1 MLFRTLITGILVAAG
16 AFAQLSSFP
25 KPSYFRETFQSAQT
39 KVELKD
45 PVKLKDFVV
54 SGKLELSLKDYL
66 TLVMANNTGIQL
78 QMLTLETPKNA
89 IQRAFSAWDPLAT
102 ASFSSQRSITPSTSL
117 LDGAQ
122 SLNSLTQPFRAGYSQ
137 TLDTGTQYSVNFN
150 ASKSSTNN
158 GFSTFNPALSS
169 NLSVNFTQPLL
180 KNRGRYVNRLGL
192 MVARSSYRISEYTLR
207 SNLLNLVNQ
216 AESAYWS
223 VILARENLK
232 VAESARATAQ
242 QFLDYMQKQL
252 DLGALSPLDIYNPQ
266 QQVAANDLAV
276 SQAKFA
282 LAQSEDVLRLQ
293 LGADLDPDV
302 RKLPIVLTETVDVP
316 NVDSLVYDP
325 EESVEKALVNR
336 PDVKAASQHLDV
348 DDLSIQQAK
357 NGLLPNLSLTG
368 SYQTQGRGGTF
379 YQKSNVF
386 NSDGSASTILTTIP
400 GGFGD
405 ALSQMF
411 NLGYPIYSV
420 GLTLNLP
427 IRSHAAAMDMAD
439 AIVRKKTDALT
450 LRNTQEQVRLSILN
464 AVTNLNGAKEQLK
477 LANIQRD
484 FAKKNLDAEQKKY
497 ELGTEINQNVI
508 NAQQAL
514 TAAESNVVQNQVSL
528 RRSILNLLT
537 QTGELLDQR
546 GIVVQ

>member
-1 MLFRTLITGILVAAG
+1 
-16 AFAQLSSFP
+16 
-25 KPSYFRETFQSAQT
+25 
-39 KVELKD
+39 
-45 PVKLKDFVV
+45 
-54 SGKLELSLKDYL
+54 
-66 TLVMANNTGIQL
+66 MANNTDIQL

-89 IQRAFSAWDPLAT
+89 IQRAFAAWDPLAT

-122 SLNSLTQPFRAGYSQ
+122 SLNSLTQPFRASYSQ

-368 SYQTQGRGGTF
+368 AYQTQGRGGTF

>member
-1 MLFRTLITGILVAAG
+1 MLCRTLVTGILVAAG

-25 KPSYFRETFQSAQT
+25 KPSYFRETFQRTRTSI
-39 KVELKD
+39 ELKD
-45 PVKLKDFVV
+45 PVKLKDFVA

-89 IQRAFSAWDPLAT
+89 IQRAFAVWDPLLT
-102 ASFSSQRSITPSTSL
+102 ASFQSQRSITPSTSL

-122 SLNSLTQPFRAGYSQ
+122 SLNTLSQPFRAGWQQ
-137 TLDTGTQYSVNFN
+137 TLDTGTQYNVNFS

-169 NLSVNFTQPLL
+169 NVSVNFTQPLI

-192 MVARSSYRISEYTLR
+192 MVARSSYRISEYALR
-207 SNLLNLVNQ
+207 ANLLGLVNQ

-232 VAESARATAQ
+232 VAESARATSQ

-276 SQAKFA
+276 SQARFA
-282 LAQSEDVLRLQ
+282 LAQAEDALRLQ
-293 LGADLDPDV
+293 AGIDLDPDV
-302 RKLPIVLTETVDVP
+302 RKLPLVLTETVDLP
-316 NVDSLVYDP
+316 NIDSLVYQPD
-325 EESVEKALVNR
+325 EAAAKALVNR
-336 PDVKAASQHLDV
+336 PDVKAAMQKMDV

-368 SYQTQGRGGTF
+368 SYQSQGRGGTY

-386 NSDGSASTILTTIP
+386 NSDGSTASILTTIP
-400 GGFGD
+400 GGMGD

-411 NLGYPIYSV
+411 NFGYPIYAV

-427 IRSHAAAMDMAD
+427 IRSRQASMDMAD
-439 AIVRKKTDALT
+439 ALVRKKTDALT
-450 LRNTQEQVRLSILN
+450 LRSTQEQVRLSILT
-464 AVTNLNGAKEQLK
+464 AISTLNGSKEQLK

-484 FAKKNLDAEQKKY
+484 FAQKNLDAEQKKY

-514 TAAESNVVQNQVSL
+514 TAAESNVVQNQINL

>member
-1 MLFRTLITGILVAAG
+1 MLFRTLATGILLAAG
-16 AFAQLSSFP
+16 AFAQMSSFP
-25 KPSYFRETFQSAQT
+25 KPSYFRETFQKAQT
-39 KVELKD
+39 TVELQG
-45 PVKLKDFVV
+45 PVKLKDFVI

-78 QMLTLETPKNA
+78 QLLTLEIPKDA
-89 IQRAFSAWDPLAT
+89 IQRAFAAWDPLAS
-102 ASFSSQRSITPSTSL
+102 ASFSSQRSTTPSASL
-117 LDGAQ
+117 LDGAVAPTQ
-122 SLNSLTQPFRAGYSQ
+122 LYQPFRANFQQ
-137 TLDTGTQYSVNFN
+137 TLDTGMQYSVGFN
-150 ASKSSTNN
+150 ASKTSSNN
-158 GFSTFNPALSS
+158 SYSTFNPALSS
-169 NLSVNFTQPLL
+169 NFSVNFTQPLL
-180 KNRGRYVNRLGL
+180 KNRGRYVNRLPL
-192 MVARSSYRISEYTLR
+192 MVARSSYRISEYSLR
-207 SNLLNLVNQ
+207 ANLLNLVNQ
-216 AESAYWS
+216 AESAYWN
-223 VILARENLK
+223 VILMRENLK

-242 QFLDYMQKQL
+242 EFLNYMQKQL

-276 SQAKFA
+276 SQARFA
-282 LAQSEDVLRLQ
+282 LAQAEDALRLQ

-302 RKLPIVLTETVDVP
+302 RKLPLVLTETVDVP
-316 NVDSLVYDP
+316 NMESLVYDP
-325 EESVEKALVNR
+325 EEASREALVNR
-336 PDVKAASQHLDV
+336 PDMKAAVQKLDV

-368 SYQTQGRGGTF
+368 SYQTQGLGGTY

-386 NSDGSASTILTTIP
+386 NSDGTAYIIQTTVP
-400 GGFGD
+400 GGFTD

-411 NLGYPIYSV
+411 NLGYPVYSM

-427 IRSHAAAMDMAD
+427 IRSHSAAMDMAD
-439 AIVRKKTDALT
+439 AVVRKKTDALT
-450 LRNTQEQVRLSILN
+450 LRSTQEQVRLSILT
-464 AVTNLNGAKEQLK
+464 AISSLNGSKEQLK
-477 LANIQRD
+477 LAVIQREL
-484 FAKKNLDAEQKKY
+484 AKKNLDAEQKKY

-514 TAAESNVVQNQVSL
+514 TAAESNVVQNQVNL

>member
-1 MLFRTLITGILVAAG
+1 M
-16 AFAQLSSFP
+16 
-25 KPSYFRETFQSAQT
+25 
-39 KVELKD
+39 
-45 PVKLKDFVV
+45 
-54 SGKLELSLKDYL
+54 
-66 TLVMANNTGIQL
+66 
-78 QMLTLETPKNA
+78 
-89 IQRAFSAWDPLAT
+89 
-102 ASFSSQRSITPSTSL
+102 
-117 LDGAQ
+117 
-122 SLNSLTQPFRAGYSQ
+122 
-137 TLDTGTQYSVNFN
+137 
-150 ASKSSTNN
+150 
-158 GFSTFNPALSS
+158 
-169 NLSVNFTQPLL
+169 
-180 KNRGRYVNRLGL
+180 
-192 MVARSSYRISEYTLR
+192 
-207 SNLLNLVNQ
+207 
-216 AESAYWS
+216 
-223 VILARENLK
+223 ILARENLK

-282 LAQSEDVLRLQ
+282 LAQAEDALRLQ

-302 RKLPIVLTETVDVP
+302 RKLPIVLTETVDLP

-336 PDVKAASQHLDV
+336 PDVKAANQHLDV

-357 NGLLPNLSLTG
+357 NGLLPNLSFTG

-386 NSDGSASTILTTIP
+386 NSDGSASSVLTTIP
-400 GGFGD
+400 GGFSD

-411 NLGYPIYSV
+411 NFGYPMYAV

-427 IRSHAAAMDMAD
+427 IRSHSAAMDMAD

-450 LRNTQEQVRLSILN
+450 LRNTQEMVRLSILT
-464 AVTNLNGAKEQLK
+464 AVSNLNGAKEQLK

-514 TAAESNVVQNQVSL
+514 TAAESNVVQNQISL

>member
-1 MLFRTLITGILVAAG
+1 MLCRTLVTGILVAAG

-25 KPSYFRETFQSAQT
+25 KPSYFRETFQKTRTSI
-39 KVELKD
+39 ELKD
-45 PVKLKDFVV
+45 PVKLKDFVA
-54 SGKLELSLKDYL
+54 SGKLKLSLKDYL

-89 IQRAFSAWDPLAT
+89 IQRAFAAWDPLAT

-122 SLNSLTQPFRAGYSQ
+122 SLNTLSQPFRAGWQQ
-137 TLDTGTQYSVNFN
+137 TLDTGTQYNVSFN
-150 ASKSSTNN
+150 ASKSSSNN

-169 NLSVNFTQPLL
+169 NVSVNFTQPLI

-192 MVARSSYRISEYTLR
+192 MVARSSYRISEYALR
-207 SNLLNLVNQ
+207 ANLLGLVNQ
-216 AESAYWS
+216 AESAYWT

-232 VAESARATAQ
+232 VAESARATSQ

-276 SQAKFA
+276 SQARFA
-282 LAQSEDVLRLQ
+282 LAQAEDALRLQ
-293 LGADLDPDV
+293 AGIDLDPDI
-302 RKLPIVLTETVDVP
+302 RKLPLVLTETVDLP
-316 NVDSLVYDP
+316 NIDSLVYQPD
-325 EESVEKALVNR
+325 EASEKALVNR
-336 PDVKAASQHLDV
+336 PDVRAALQKMDV

-368 SYQTQGRGGTF
+368 SYQSQGRGGTY

-386 NSDGSASTILTTIP
+386 NSDGSTGSILTVIP
-400 GGFGD
+400 GGMGD

-411 NLGYPIYSV
+411 NFGYPIYAV

-427 IRSHAAAMDMAD
+427 IRSRQASMDMAD
-439 AIVRKKTDALT
+439 ALVRKKTDALT
-450 LRNTQEQVRLSILN
+450 LRSTQEQVRLSILT
-464 AVTNLNGAKEQLK
+464 AISTLNGSKEQLK

-484 FAKKNLDAEQKKY
+484 FAQKNLDAEQKKY

-514 TAAESNVVQNQVSL
+514 TAAESNVVQNQINL

-546 GIVVQ
+546 GIIVQ

>member
-1 MLFRTLITGILVAAG
+1 MRLRTLVTGVLLAAS
-16 AFAQLSSFP
+16 AFAQMSSFP
-25 KPSYFRETFQSAQT
+25 RPSYFRETFQKTQMR
-39 KVELKD
+39 VELRN

-66 TLVMANNTGIQL
+66 TLVMANNTAIQL

-89 IQRAFSAWDPLAT
+89 IQRAFATWDPLAT
-102 ASFSSQRSITPSTSL
+102 ASFNSQRSTTPATSV
-117 LDGAQ
+117 LDGA
-122 SLNSLTQPFRAGYSQ
+122 SSVNTLNQPFQARFSQ
-137 TLDTGTQYSVNFN
+137 TLDTGLQYSVGYS
-150 ASKSSTNN
+150 ASKISTNS

-169 NLSVNFTQPLL
+169 NLSVSFTQPLV
-180 KNRGRYVNRLGL
+180 KNRGRYVNRLSL
-192 MVARSSYRISEYTLR
+192 MMARSNYRISEYTLKA
-207 SNLLNLVNQ
+207 NLLTLVNA

-223 VILARENLK
+223 VVLARENLK

-276 SQAKFA
+276 SQARFA
-282 LAQSEDVLRLQ
+282 LEQAEDALRLQ
-293 LGADLDPDV
+293 MGVDLDPDV
-302 RKLPIVLTETVDVP
+302 RKLPVNLTETVEMP
-316 NVDSLVYDP
+316 NVDSLNYDP
-325 EESVEKALVNR
+325 EEVTEKAVTNR
-336 PDVKAASQHLDV
+336 PDMKAAVQKLDW
-348 DDLSIQQAK
+348 DDLSLQQAK

-368 SYQTQGRGGTF
+368 SYQTQGQGGTF

-386 NSDGSASTILTTIP
+386 NSDGTDSAIETMIP

-411 NLGYPIYSV
+411 NFGYPVYSV
-420 GLTLNLP
+420 GLTLSLP
-427 IRSHAAAMDMAD
+427 IKSHSASMDMAD
-439 AIVRKKTDALT
+439 AVVRKKTDALT
-450 LRNTQEQVRLSILN
+450 VRGTQEQVRLSILMAISN
-464 AVTNLNGAKEQLK
+464 VNGSKEQLK
-477 LANIQRD
+477 LANVQRD

-514 TAAESNVVQNQVSL
+514 TAAESNVVQNQINL
-528 RRSILNLLT
+528 RRSVLNLLT
-537 QTGELLDQR
+537 QTGDLLDAR